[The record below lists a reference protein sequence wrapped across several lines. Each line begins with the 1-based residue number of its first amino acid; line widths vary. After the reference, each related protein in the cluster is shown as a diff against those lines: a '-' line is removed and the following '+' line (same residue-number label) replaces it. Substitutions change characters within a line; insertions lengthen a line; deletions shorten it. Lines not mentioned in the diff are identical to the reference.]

1 VRWHVFA
8 LGRPVAFEVD
18 QIDEFL
24 HSGRSVLV
32 VGRLQ
37 EMTFSE
43 VQHLE
48 ASRTPQPWA
57 QGQRTLVCQVE
68 LGHVTDRRVHPG

>member
-1 VRWHVFA
+1 VARFA

-24 HSGRSVLV
+24 HNGWSVLV
-32 VGRLQ
+32 VGRLR

-43 VQHLE
+43 VQQLE
-48 ASRTPQPWA
+48 PGRTPQPWA

-68 LGHVTDRRVHPG
+68 LGHVTGRRVHPG